1 MKTQILTLILLLLGM
16 TLYSQEP
23 DMNLP
28 DTLILKSGEI
38 ISCRIASVDSLQGE
52 ITIQFLDT
60 NGMMTFE
67 PMKLDQV
74 ETYTF
79 GKVIQQEE
87 KKSFQYKID
96 LVDGTRL
103 TGKILSE
110 NDSVIVLEL
119 PDLGILSIRRDKI
132 DKMIPMDA
140 SKAFRKS
147 LWFKNPNPT
156 RLFFSP
162 TAIPLKRGE
171 GYYQNIYIVANMFN
185 YGVLD
190 NLSIGAGFDFITMFA
205 NFDDVWNPILNF
217 NAKLGFKVHD
227 YVHVGAGGLYVTMI
241 SEFSA
246 GITYALS
253 TFGTYNNNFTTGLGW
268 GFVDGTFEKKPFIM
282 LGGMARCSE
291 KIWFVTENWFAP
303 LDANNEYYVAISY
316 GLRFSGKRISVDL
329 GFINS
334 KDIIEVFIIGVPYID
349 FVVKFGK

>member
-1 MKTQILTLILLLLGM
+1 MKTQILTIIFLLIGI
-16 TLYSQEP
+16 TLYSQES
-23 DMNLP
+23 DINLP
-28 DTLILKSGEI
+28 DTLVLKSGEI
-38 ISCRIASVDSLQGE
+38 ISCKIATVDSVQGE
-52 ITIQFLDT
+52 ITIQLLDA
-60 NGMMTFE
+60 NGMVMYQPFE
-67 PMKLDQV
+67 LDQV
-74 ETYTF
+74 ETYIF
-79 GKVIQQEE
+79 GKAVQQKEIR
-87 KKSFQYKID
+87 SLQYKID
-96 LVDGTRL
+96 LKDGTRL

-110 NDSVIVLEL
+110 NDSVLVLEM
-119 PDLGILSIRRDKI
+119 PNLGVLSIHKDKI

-140 SKAFRKS
+140 SRELKKS

-162 TAIPLKRGE
+162 TAIPLKKGE
-171 GYYQNIYIVANMFN
+171 GYYQNIYIVGNMFN

-205 NFDDVWNPILNF
+205 NFDDGWNPVLNF

-227 YVHVGAGGLYVTMI
+227 YVHVGAGGLYVTQI

-268 GFVDGTFEKKPFIM
+268 GFVDGTFEEKPFIM

-291 KIWFVTENWFAP
+291 KIWFVSENWFAP
-303 LDANNEYYVAISY
+303 LDADNNYYVAISY

-334 KDIIEVFIIGVPYID
+334 KDIIEVFIIGVPYVD